1 MIRSLAPDAA
11 SLTGE
16 WPHRDI
22 LPGLLLSMAVAG
34 IGLGGAWL
42 VESFLPVPAMVVAL
56 FAGIGLHRH
65 ASRPLYRPGIEFCV
79 RTVLR
84 CGVALLGLRTAIG
97 DITALGGSVVDLVLA
112 AMAVTIASGFLF
124 AHLFGQ
130 DRAYGALVGVG
141 TAVCGASAALAVAT
155 VLPEYRGKQAEVLFV
170 VVTLNTLAT
179 IAMVVYPP
187 LCAVLGFDAHTTGIM
202 LGATIHDVAQ
212 VAGAA
217 YPISELTGN
226 TAIIVKLFR
235 VFLLFPIV
243 VIVGWAFTRRHALEG
258 AARIP
263 VPIFALVFVLLA
275 LLNSVAPMLPGFAPT
290 YAAAKPVLVDAAN
303 VALLLAIAALGLST
317 SLGSITSL
325 GWRHLATMVASTTV
339 ILAIMCA
346 GLTIVRLTP

>member
-1 MIRSLAPDAA
+1 MIRAAVPDVV
-11 SLTGE
+11 SLTGQ
-16 WPHRDI
+16 WRHRDI

-42 VESFLPVPAMVVAL
+42 VGSILPVPAMVVAL
-56 FAGIGLHRH
+56 FAGITLYGH

-84 CGVALLGLRTAIG
+84 GGVALLGLRTAIG
-97 DITALGGSVVDLVLA
+97 DITALGGSAVDLVPA

-124 AHLFGQ
+124 ARLFGQ

-155 VLPEYRGKQAEVLFV
+155 VLPDYRGKKADVVFV

-179 IAMVVYPP
+179 IAMVAYPP
-187 LCAVLGFDAHTTGIM
+187 LCMALGFDAQTTGIM

-217 YPISELTGN
+217 YPISEPTGN

-243 VIVGWAFTRRHALEG
+243 VTVGWGFSRRHALDG
-258 AARIP
+258 AAKIP
-263 VPIFALVFVLLA
+263 VPVFALVFVLLA
-275 LLNSVAPMLPGFAPT
+275 VLNSVAPTLPGLAGP
-290 YAAAKPVLVDAAN
+290 YAAVKPALVDAAN

-317 SLGSITSL
+317 SLNAITSL
-325 GWRHLATMVASTTV
+325 GWRHLATMLASTTV
-339 ILAIMCA
+339 ILTMVCV
-346 GLTIVRLTP
+346 GLAMQ